1 MVDDDAEEEHVDVDV
16 EDAGNKTGGE
26 VEVVAVPDAV
36 THLGRLGP
44 RQVQCG
50 RALCTPYAGWSRV
63 SVSQADT
70 HTKTQRHRHT
80 ETDTQDSG
88 EQQAGNNTHPFEI

>member
-50 RALCTPYAGWSRV
+50 RALLSKSDNTLR
-63 SVSQADT
+63 
-70 HTKTQRHRHT
+70 QRSSWR
-80 ETDTQDSG
+80 ES
-88 EQQAGNNTHPFEI
+88 